1 MRILIVDDEDNIR
14 FVLKYN
20 LELDGHTILE
30 ARNGEEALNLVK
42 EKPDAILLDVMMPVM
57 NGLEVCQTLKGN
69 PDTKET
75 PIIMLTAKSQ
85 LIDIE
90 DAFRAGADDYLTKPF
105 EPDEISAKIE
115 AKVEK
120 ILKARSE

>member
-105 EPDEISAKIE
+105 EPDEISAKIV

>member
-1 MRILIVDDEDNIR
+1 VRILIVDDEDNIR